1 MQATNF
7 LLVDEFGTPL
17 SFDAGE
23 IRVVE
28 LEHNRQEG
36 LRGRHHHVLHH
47 RCRVHQLG
55 QVWKGR
61 IVRVHEICAH

>member
-7 LLVDEFGTPL
+7 LLISKCVTPQ

-28 LEHNRQEG
+28 LEHRRQGG

-47 RCRVHQLG
+47 GCRVHELG
-55 QVWKGR
+55 QVRKGR